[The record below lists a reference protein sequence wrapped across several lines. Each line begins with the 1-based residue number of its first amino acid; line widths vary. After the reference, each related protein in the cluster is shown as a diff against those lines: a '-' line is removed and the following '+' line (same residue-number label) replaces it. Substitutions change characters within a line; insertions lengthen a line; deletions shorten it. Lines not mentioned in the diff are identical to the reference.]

1 MKNIV
6 VHCGMNNE
14 QNISTMTREQK
25 IYKALD
31 TQTIMGM
38 LNEYTTR
45 LLDYRTDEEKEDASF
60 NRLNTLV
67 VDLKSELATR

>member
-6 VHCGMNNE
+6 VYCGMRNE
-14 QNISTMTREQK
+14 QNTTTMTREQK
-25 IYKALD
+25 IYKGLN
-31 TQTIMGM
+31 TQVIMNM
-38 LNEYTTR
+38 LNEYTTQ
-45 LLDYRTDEEKEDASF
+45 LLDYRNDEEKEGNSF